1 MSSYIGSEISIN
13 DASTSS
19 VPISSLTLRYYY
31 TDEVHVTPQMTI
43 NWSHVSTSGA
53 DEDLTV
59 NYTFG
64 TVSPAVMDA
73 DSYVEFSF
81 SSSASVLTPGE
92 AAVFSWQMQGPDPA
106 TDIYT
111 QSNDYSFDSTK
122 TTLTAWNHVVLF
134 ESGSVAWG
142 IVP

>member
-1 MSSYIGSEISIN
+1 
-13 DASTSS
+13 
-19 VPISSLTLRYYY
+19 
-31 TDEVHVTPQMTI
+31 MTI

-64 TVSPAVMDA
+64 TVSPAVTDA

-81 SSSASVLTPGE
+81 SSSVSVLTPGE
-92 AAVFSWQMQGPDPA
+92 AAVFSWQMQGPNPA
-106 TDIYT
+106 ADIYT

>member
-1 MSSYIGSEISIN
+1 MSAYIGCEISVN
-13 DASTSS
+13 DASSTPVQLSD
-19 VPISSLTLRYYY
+19 LTVRYYY
-31 TDEVHVTPQMTI
+31 TDEVHMGPQMTL

-64 TVSPAVMDA
+64 TVSPAVADA

-81 SSSASVLTPGE
+81 SSSVSVLTPGE

-142 IVP
+142 VVP